1 MKIYDIISEAP
12 STAGTTSPGG
22 IVIPAGS
29 RTAAPATTTT
39 PATPNAGPQIS
50 KARST
55 ARAISSGA
63 ATTKASLLKG
73 RDLVDKYILTKKIH
87 GTVVTNRMAGALGT
101 YLRIIKYLG
110 FYDIAVQLWQQK
122 LAIEGLVAEK
132 QISKEDGQALIR
144 QQYEKMAVAIMATGA
159 FAKIIRMLKYIPV
172 IKWFV
177 RIAGGLATGATLGAL
192 GGPSLAIALAT
203 EVGLIFLTKFLQSED
218 GQKALA
224 FWVVNIID
232 PGVVWLW
239 NEGPGKIF
247 GAWKT
252 ASEESQTVADKT
264 IKGKDSAPAAN
275 SSNQGANP
283 ALATAPAAAAAAPA
297 KAAIDATS
305 TDQDPTLAA
314 TKTTIGDLLK
324 PGDKKWG
331 TGNAGFP
338 KAAGG
343 NVDPSEYK
351 SKAPR

>member
-12 STAGTTSPGG
+12 STAGTMSPGG
-22 IVIPAGS
+22 IIIPAGS
-29 RTAAPATTTT
+29 TTAAPATTTV
-39 PATPNAGPQIS
+39 PVTPNAGPQIS
-50 KARST
+50 RTRRT
-55 ARAISSGA
+55 ARAVTRAGG
-63 ATTKASLLKG
+63 KASASLSKAG
-73 RDLVDKYILTKKIH
+73 SLVDRYILTKKLH
-87 GTVVTNRMAGALGT
+87 GTVVTSRMAGALGS

-122 LAIEGLVAEK
+122 LAIEGLVAEG
-132 QISKEDGQALIR
+132 QISKEDGQALVR
-144 QQYEKMAVAIMATGA
+144 QQYEKMAVAIMATAA
-159 FAKIIRMLKYIPV
+159 FAKMIRMLKYIPV

-192 GGPSLAIALAT
+192 GGPSVAIALAT

-252 ASEESQTVADKT
+252 ASDEGQAKADTT

-283 ALATAPAAAAAAPA
+283 APAAAAAAPA

-305 TDQDPTLAA
+305 TDQDPETAA
-314 TKTTIGDLLK
+314 ANLK
-324 PGDKKWG
+324 VSDVVGTDGKKW
-331 TGNAGFP
+331 AP
-338 KAAGG
+338 KNPASPKPPGM